1 MRAFAGLPLP
11 AAALDV
17 LERVQEGLTV
27 GRHVPAENMHL
38 TLAFLDDQPE
48 ALLQALHQVLAEIS
62 APPLQLTF
70 RGLDTFG
77 GKLPRVL
84 AADVQKT
91 PELSHLRGQIRS
103 ACRSA
108 GIELPRER
116 FRPHVTLAR
125 FPRHLEAG
133 QVEKI
138 ARFLAGAAGFR
149 LECEAEAFALYQS
162 TLAPEGARYD
172 VLAEYPLEGDEPL
185 AAVWH
190 RP

>member
-1 MRAFAGLPLP
+1 MRTFVGLQMPD
-11 AAALDV
+11 AALDA

-48 ALLQALHQVLAEIS
+48 TVLQTLHQVLAEIS

-70 RGLDTFG
+70 RGLETFG

-84 AADVQKT
+84 AAQVRKT
-91 PELSHLRGQIRS
+91 PELTHLRDRIRG
-103 ACRSA
+103 ACRQA

-116 FRPHVTLAR
+116 FRPHVTLGR

-138 ARFLAGAAGFR
+138 ARYLAEASGFR
-149 LECEAEAFALYQS
+149 LDCEAESLALYQS
-162 TLAPEGARYD
+162 TLAPDGARYD
-172 VLAEYPLEGDEPL
+172 VLAEYRLEG
-185 AAVWH
+185 
-190 RP
+190 

>member
-1 MRAFAGLPLP
+1 MRAFVGLPLP
-11 AAALDV
+11 DAALDA
-17 LERVQEGLTV
+17 LERLQEPLTV

-48 ALLQALHQVLAEIS
+48 AALQALHQLLAEIRVL
-62 APPLQLTF
+62 PLTLTF
-70 RGLDTFG
+70 SGLDTFG
-77 GKLPRVL
+77 GKSPRVL
-84 AADVQKT
+84 AAEVQKT
-91 PELSHLRGQIRS
+91 PELSHLRDRIRS

-125 FPRHLEAG
+125 FPRHLEEG

-138 ARFLAGAAGFR
+138 ACFLSGAAGFR
-149 LECEAEAFALYQS
+149 LECEAESFALYQS

-172 VLAEYPLEGDEPL
+172 ILAEYPLEG
-185 AAVWH
+185 
-190 RP
+190 

>member
-1 MRAFAGLPLP
+1 MRAFVGLPLP
-11 AAALDV
+11 DAALDA
-17 LERVQEGLTV
+17 LERVQEGLTA

-48 ALLQALHQVLAEIS
+48 AALQALHQMLAEIS
-62 APPLQLTF
+62 VPPLTLTF

-84 AADVQKT
+84 AAEVQKT
-91 PELSHLRGQIRS
+91 PELTGLRGQIRG
-103 ACRSA
+103 ACRQA
-108 GIELPRER
+108 GVELPRER

-138 ARFLAGAAGFR
+138 ARYLAEAADFR
-149 LECEAEAFALYQS
+149 LECAAEAFALFQS
-162 TLAPEGARYD
+162 TLAPSGARYD
-172 VLAEYPLEGDEPL
+172 VLAEYALRG
-185 AAVWH
+185 
-190 RP
+190 

>member
-1 MRAFAGLPLP
+1 MRAFLGLPLP
-11 AAALDV
+11 DAALDA

-48 ALLQALHQVLAEIS
+48 AALQALHQLLAEIS
-62 APPLQLTF
+62 TPPLTLSF

-84 AADVQKT
+84 AAEVQKT
-91 PELSHLRGQIRS
+91 PELTQLRSRVRS
-103 ACRSA
+103 ACRDA
-108 GIELPRER
+108 GMDLSRER

-138 ARFLAGAAGFR
+138 ARFLAEAAGFR
-149 LECEAEAFALYQS
+149 LDCEAESFALYQS
-162 TLAPEGARYD
+162 TLAPDGARYD
-172 VLAEYPLEGDEPL
+172 VLAEYPLKG
-185 AAVWH
+185 
-190 RP
+190 

>member
-11 AAALDV
+11 DAALDA

-48 ALLQALHQVLAEIS
+48 AGLQTLHQLLAEIS

-84 AADVQKT
+84 AAEVQKT
-91 PELSHLRGQIRS
+91 PELAHLRDRVRS
-103 ACRSA
+103 ACRTA
-108 GIELPRER
+108 GIDLPRER

-138 ARFLAGAAGFR
+138 ARFLSATAEFG
-149 LECEAEAFALYQS
+149 LECEAASFTLFQS

-172 VLAEYPLEGDEPL
+172 VLAEYSL
-185 AAVWH
+185 AG
-190 RP
+190 

>member
-1 MRAFAGLPLP
+1 MRSFAGLPLP
-11 AAALDV
+11 DAALDT

-27 GRHVPAENMHL
+27 GRHVAAENMHL

-48 ALLQALHQVLAEIS
+48 TVLQGLHQALSEIS
-62 APPLQLTF
+62 APPLQLSF
-70 RGLDTFG
+70 QGLDTFG
-77 GKLPRVL
+77 GKRPRVL
-84 AADVQKT
+84 AAEVQKT
-91 PELSHLRGQIRS
+91 PELAQLRDRVRS

-108 GIELPRER
+108 GIDLPRER

-138 ARFLAGAAGFR
+138 AQFLAGAAGFR
-149 LECEAEAFALYQS
+149 LECEAERFTLFRS

-172 VLAEYPLEGDEPL
+172 VLAEYPLKG
-185 AAVWH
+185 
-190 RP
+190 

>member
-1 MRAFAGLPLP
+1 MRAFVGLPLP
-11 AAALDV
+11 DAALDA
-17 LERVQEGLTV
+17 LERLQEPLTV

-48 ALLQALHQVLAEIS
+48 AVLEALHQLLAEIS
-62 APPLQLTF
+62 APPVQLAF

-84 AADVQKT
+84 AAQVQKT
-91 PELSHLRGQIRS
+91 PELSHLRERVRS

-138 ARFLAGAAGFR
+138 ARYLSAAADFR
-149 LECEAEAFALYQS
+149 LECEAETFALYQS

-172 VLAEYPLEGDEPL
+172 VLAEYELRG
-185 AAVWH
+185 
-190 RP
+190 